1 MGGICPLKWAKE
13 FHLYPLQNF
22 EKIYLRKHTMIA
34 NLLASLEIMLWGMV
48 GIFVIIGLIFVSV
61 LILSVVST
69 KTKKKDESEE
79 NA

>member
-1 MGGICPLKWAKE
+1 
-13 FHLYPLQNF
+13 
-22 EKIYLRKHTMIA
+22 MIA

-61 LILSVVST
+61 LVLSIVSS
-69 KTKKKDESEE
+69 KTKKKDENEE

>member
-1 MGGICPLKWAKE
+1 
-13 FHLYPLQNF
+13 
-22 EKIYLRKHTMIA
+22 MIA

-61 LILSVVST
+61 LILSVVSS

>member
-1 MGGICPLKWAKE
+1 
-13 FHLYPLQNF
+13 
-22 EKIYLRKHTMIA
+22 MIA

-61 LILSVVST
+61 LILSVVSS
-69 KTKKKDESEE
+69 KTKKKDESKE

>member
-1 MGGICPLKWAKE
+1 
-13 FHLYPLQNF
+13 
-22 EKIYLRKHTMIA
+22 MIA

>member
-1 MGGICPLKWAKE
+1 
-13 FHLYPLQNF
+13 
-22 EKIYLRKHTMIA
+22 MIA

-61 LILSVVST
+61 LILSVVSS
-69 KTKKKDESEE
+69 KTKKKNESEE

>member
-1 MGGICPLKWAKE
+1 MGDLPAKVGKKSST
-13 FHLYPLQNF
+13 YTSLQNF
-22 EKIYLRKHTMIA
+22 EKIYLGKHIMIA

-61 LILSVVST
+61 LILSVVSS